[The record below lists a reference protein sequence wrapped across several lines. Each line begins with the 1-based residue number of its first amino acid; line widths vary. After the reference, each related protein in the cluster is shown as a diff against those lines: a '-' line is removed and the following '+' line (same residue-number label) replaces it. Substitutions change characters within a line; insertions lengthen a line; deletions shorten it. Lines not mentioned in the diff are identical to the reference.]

1 MKQTFVTTNN
11 LQIACYI
18 ANPGQVNTIFFI
30 HGNSSSSRVW
40 RKQIESPSLADYR
53 LITIDLPSHGN
64 SDALPADADSSLP
77 AIATIMAEAVKQLV
91 NDKPFIICGSSLGTN
106 IVAEMLTDNFSLN
119 GLLMAGPCIV
129 GEGFELDKM
138 ILPGANVTPVF
149 AENVPAELVNKYAGE
164 TSISTDTKDRQIFLE
179 DYHAVKDPFRSALYA
194 TIAAGIYSDEI
205 AILQKNNC
213 PICIIFGKDERVVNN
228 YYLDEAPINVWNKII
243 YKIPQASHLVNI
255 DAPEAFNE
263 LLVQFA
269 KEIFTTG
276 AA

>member
-18 ANPGQVNTIFFI
+18 FNPEQVNTIFFI

-40 RKQIESPSLADYR
+40 RKQVESPSFVDYR

-64 SDALPADADSSLP
+64 SDPLPADADFSLP
-77 AIATIMAEAVKQLV
+77 AMAEIMSEVVMQLI

-106 IVAEMLTDNFSLN
+106 IVAEMLANVFSPN
-119 GLLMAGPCIV
+119 GLILAGPCIV
-129 GEGFELDKM
+129 GEGLGLDKM
-138 ILPGANVTPVF
+138 ILPTADVTPVF

-213 PICIIFGKDERVVNN
+213 PICIVFGKDERVVNP
-228 YYLDEAPINVWNKII
+228 YYLDEMPINVWNKII
-243 YKIPQASHLVNI
+243 YKIPEASHLVNI